1 MLLPVTVN
9 NDATLP
15 IQLTDSGAVKTG
27 VLFGDVVCHY
37 SKAGAALAEYTIDTD
52 NWTEIGQGLYTIDFT
67 DSELDILGWFKY
79 LVTSATADFDQAEY
93 TVFVE
98 KRGQVRFSAVY
109 NETTTDL
116 VIRAWL
122 EIDGEIVTA
131 PTSVSISI
139 KDDTEVEQWSLADS
153 SPSADGFFT
162 ITSSSPVLSD
172 DHNYSCNVAIIYS
185 GNTYTS
191 GDCLLTVA

>member
-37 SKAGAALAEYTIDTD
+37 SKAGAALAEFTIDTD

-67 DSELDILGWFKY
+67 DSELDTLGWFKY
-79 LVTSATADFDQAEY
+79 FVTSATADFDQAEY

-98 KRGQVRFSAVY
+98 KRGQVRFTACY
-109 NETTTDL
+109 NETTTEL
-116 VIRAWL
+116 VVRAWL
-122 EIDGEIVTA
+122 EIDGEIITA
-131 PTSVSISI
+131 PDSAAISI
-139 KDDTEVEQWSLADS
+139 KDDTETEQLSLADAS
-153 SPSADGFFT
+153 ASADGFFT
-162 ITSSSPVLSD
+162 MTETGPTLED
-172 DHNYSCNVAIIYS
+172 DHNYSCTVAITYN
-185 GNTYTS
+185 GNVYTS
-191 GDCLLTVA
+191 GDSLLTVA